1 MYAAGSS
8 AMYSKWCCN
17 PVVSLPLFVSLFH
30 FWLLPLRL
38 LSLQRAVAMSSYC
51 NEAAWSSSSSSSKH
65 QECQGTAAAAL
76 AVLALLQPGVTD
88 AVGSEK

>member
-1 MYAAGSS
+1 
-8 AMYSKWCCN
+8 MYSKWCCN

-51 NEAAWSSSSSSSKH
+51 NEAA
-65 QECQGTAAAAL
+65 AAAAAAASTRNVRGQQQQRWRCWRCYSL
-76 AVLALLQPGVTD
+76 G
-88 AVGSEK
+88 